1 MEKTKTSALAEYNYD
16 FSQRKKIIIDKYFK
30 NTIANITDLGKQNTL
45 CEFIYANKWNH
56 VEKIQT
62 TLINS
67 NHLTDIAKSDIIDER
82 NFVRKL
88 SLTSF
93 IELDSDFEAFASK
106 LFVDIEKWASKH
118 YYLYTKYRSVSKS
131 DLEDYFLNT
140 HNDFQGNHFKVTIS
154 EDQIIFSS
162 GDTLYGATPTV
173 KEKIIIDT
181 LLFNAYD
188 DTLLYQVINIIKK
201 IDKRKIKFISKIAY
215 NYSYISFEKSP
226 LDFLNKLAEMQDHD
240 TKYLKEIAAA
250 VLVLS
255 PEWHG
260 HGEELLTTV
269 EKLLAK

>member
-1 MEKTKTSALAEYNYD
+1 MENTKTSALAEYNYD

-30 NTIANITDLGKQNTL
+30 NTVNNIHDIDKKNTL
-45 CEFIYANKWNH
+45 CEFIYANKWNN
-56 VEKIQT
+56 VENIQT

-67 NHLTDIAKSDIIDER
+67 NHLTDISKSDIIDER

-118 YYLYTKYRSVSKS
+118 YYLYTKDRSLNES

-140 HNDFQGNHFKVTIS
+140 HNDFQGNNFKILIS
-154 EDQIIFSS
+154 DDQIIFPS
-162 GDTLYGATPTV
+162 GETLYGMTPTV

-201 IDKRKIKFISKIAY
+201 IDKRKMKFISKIAY
-215 NYSYISFEKSP
+215 NYSYISYERSP
-226 LDFLNKLAEMQDHD
+226 LGFLNKLAEMQDHD